1 MAPMDLTPYVDTLRR
16 ELAVAAEAGGEDARE
31 LAERLTAPLESA
43 TRLTM
48 LNVLSAA
55 MDEITR
61 ELAPGSVDV
70 RLRGLDPDFVV
81 TPPLDRAPP
90 RQPPRPSKR
99 PFPGPRRTKAAPPAS
114 TCVCRPTSRPAP
126 RRPRPARA
134 CRSTRGWC
142 APCRPRSDGGTRPR
156 TAEKTQTIGQSFT
169 GWVRCRAPAGTTSP
183 TPRPTSGDA
192 LKTQED
198 GTAMPLS
205 TLPNPSRPR
214 PMWRPVPSSSSRAT
228 ASTPSSR

>member
-1 MAPMDLTPYVDTLRR
+1 MDLTPYVDTLRR

-81 TPPLDRAPP
+81 TPPPTDGGSMEAAAAPVEPPRAP
-90 RQPPRPSKR
+90 
-99 PFPGPRRTKAAPPAS
+99 APADGDEGG
-114 TCVCRPTSRPAP
+114 TARVNLRLPTHLK
-126 RRPRPARA
+126 ARA
-134 CRSTRGWC
+134 EEAASREGLSVNAWLVR
-142 APCRPRSDGGTRPR
+142 AVSAAVDGGTRPHTPQKSR
-156 TAEKTQTIGQSFT
+156 TGQSFT
-169 GWVRCRAPAGTTSP
+169 GWVR
-183 TPRPTSGDA
+183 
-192 LKTQED
+192 
-198 GTAMPLS
+198 
-205 TLPNPSRPR
+205 
-214 PMWRPVPSSSSRAT
+214 
-228 ASTPSSR
+228 